1 MSCDIRQIPE
11 IRDWIRIVKE
21 GEYATCKDQKLL
33 VDRVVLPAFEEEDI
47 RVDTEQLAKY
57 MHLCETY
64 IPFEL
69 FPWQKFVIALH
80 DCTYKADGTPRWP
93 DLFCMLGRGAGKDG
107 TIAVESFCL
116 TSPYNGIREYDVDI
130 CANNEEQAVRPVQD
144 LTGFFEAPKNLRKI
158 KKFYGWTKEKI
169 TCTKTGSIIK
179 GRIRQKART
188 ASAPESWSLM
198 RSTSTRTT
206 TTSTYSPQDW
216 ARSSTRGAPTTR
228 PMER

>member
-11 IRDWIRIVKE
+11 IWGWIRIVKE

-47 RVDTEQLAKY
+47 HVDMDQLAKY

-116 TSPYNGIREYDVDI
+116 TSPYNGIREAGAGPDGI
-130 CANNEEQAVRPVQD
+130 FRSPEEPAQD
-144 LTGFFEAPKNLRKI
+144 KKVLRMDQGKDHLH
-158 KKFYGWTKEKI
+158 KD
-169 TCTKTGSIIK
+169 
-179 GRIRQKART
+179 R
-188 ASAPESWSLM
+188 L
-198 RSTSTRTT
+198 
-206 TTSTYSPQDW
+206 DH
-216 ARSSTRGAPTTR
+216 
-228 PMER
+228 